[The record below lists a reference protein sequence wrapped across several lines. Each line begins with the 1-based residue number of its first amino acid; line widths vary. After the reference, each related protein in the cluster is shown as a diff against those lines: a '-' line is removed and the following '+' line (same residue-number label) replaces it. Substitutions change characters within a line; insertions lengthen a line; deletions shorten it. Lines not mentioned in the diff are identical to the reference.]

1 MFIVKWVEMDDV
13 FSYYPKCKVVK
24 TYDEARVIKSEKE
37 EISESQYERNGDI
50 FQGKIISEIYIDEIT
65 DL

>member
-13 FSYYPKCKVVK
+13 FSYYPKCKAVK
-24 TYDEARVIKSEKE
+24 TYEESRAIKSDKE
-37 EISESQYERNGDI
+37 EISESQHERNGDI